1 MATIL
6 IAEDDRA
13 VREFVSRALQRDGHD
28 VTAVGDGVEALE
40 ALAENNFDM
49 LLSDIVMPPLDGIAL
64 ALTRQGYWL
73 PVDARKDTPGNWVS
87 VHDVTLML
95 HAIQAR
101 HVKMVSDSCYSGT
114 LIRSAPAK
122 LKTTTNRGAWVKR
135 MFGKR
140 ARTALTSGGLEP
152 VVDDGDGGHSVFAKA
167 FLGALDDNDGVL
179 EGQRMFDAVKRPVAL
194 NSNQTAQYSDIR
206 LAGHEGGDFL
216 FVKRRR

>member
-6 IAEDDRA
+6 IAEEDRA
-13 VREFVSRALQRDGHD
+13 VRKFVSRALQRDGHYA
-28 VTAVGDGVEALE
+28 TAVGDGVEALE

-101 HVKMVSDSCYSGT
+101 HVMV
-114 LIRSAPAK
+114 
-122 LKTTTNRGAWVKR
+122 V
-135 MFGKR
+135 
-140 ARTALTSGGLEP
+140 
-152 VVDDGDGGHSVFAKA
+152 
-167 FLGALDDNDGVL
+167 
-179 EGQRMFDAVKRPVAL
+179 
-194 NSNQTAQYSDIR
+194 
-206 LAGHEGGDFL
+206 
-216 FVKRRR
+216 